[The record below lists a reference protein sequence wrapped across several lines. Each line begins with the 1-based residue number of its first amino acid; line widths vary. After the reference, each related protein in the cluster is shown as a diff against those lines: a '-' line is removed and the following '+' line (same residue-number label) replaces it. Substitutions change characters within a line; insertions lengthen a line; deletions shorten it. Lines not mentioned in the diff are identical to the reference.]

1 MNLHIVPD
9 SKYINTFCANLAEL
23 DILQNNKIIVRS
35 NKKLSYTSQDLPWA
49 PLYSSRFKELAGDT
63 MDYDKVFIHLFSP
76 LMYRWVAGH
85 SFKEL
90 NWMVWGADLYNLPFI
105 RENFY
110 ETITAKNLSESSSI
124 NEWLYLLKVWVTNMP
139 FKNKAYAKVDHVLTW
154 MNAEYTFVRT
164 KIPGLRAD
172 QRFFFYENPLPYQK
186 LDTMGFPEH
195 SSARTIPSIIVGNSG
210 YPTNN
215 HLDVVEH
222 LMQNRIEANLYFPVS
237 YGDLKYVKFLK
248 KKLANYPLGK
258 VEFIDRYMSF
268 NEYLEFLKSADA
280 LVMNNI
286 RPQGYGNVLIML
298 YLGKP
303 VFLNKNNISLSDLEQ
318 NGILTND
325 WNDMKSILL
334 LDKRNNNKES
344 IINLLSHDRLLTV
357 YRELFS

>member
-9 SKYINTFCANLAEL
+9 SKYINTFCANLKEL
-23 DILQNNKIIVRS
+23 DILQNNKIIIRS
-35 NKKLSYTSQDLPWA
+35 NKKPSYISPDLPWA
-49 PLYSSRFKELAGDT
+49 PLYSSRFKELADDT
-63 MDYDKVFIHLFSP
+63 KDYDKVFIHLFSP

-139 FKNKAYAKVDHVLTW
+139 YKTKAYSNVDHVLTW
-154 MNAEYTFVRT
+154 MNSEYTFART

-186 LDTMGFPEH
+186 LDAVELSGHQPEH
-195 SSARTIPSIIVGNSG
+195 DNPSIIVGNSG

-215 HLDVVEH
+215 HLDAVEY
-222 LMQNRIEANLYFPVS
+222 LTKNRIEANLYFPVS

-248 KKLANYPLGK
+248 KKLASYPLGK

-268 NEYLEFLKSADA
+268 DEYLEFLKSADA
-280 LVMNNI
+280 LFMNNI
-286 RPQGYGNVLIML
+286 RPQGYGNVLMML

-303 VFLNKNNISLSDLEQ
+303 VFLNKKNISLSDLEQ

-325 WNDMKSILL
+325 WSDMNSILR
-334 LDKRNNNKES
+334 LDKDIDNKES
-344 IINLLSHDRLLTV
+344 IINLLSHNRLLEV